1 MLAWS
6 AALRSFYLEKHPLFI
21 SLSPPA
27 VHHSCL
33 RALFLISPLCSLLA
47 FCYLL
52 KLSVVFSLPVGQQV
66 RDERPLCVL
75 RVVLSLLDP
84 PSPQHHLHCQLCPFV
99 CSQLY
104 LHFDLSVI
112 SGMKPVFVRL
122 KSRQHLSSSN
132 LHQMSK
138 VQSAFPPIHLR
149 LRNHSEDFCTTPG
162 ELQGQ
167 SVGSS

>member
-6 AALRSFYLEKHPLFI
+6 AALCSFYLEKHPLFI

-52 KLSVVFSLPVGQQV
+52 KLSVVFSLPVGQHKSGM
-66 RDERPLCVL
+66 RDLCVFSVLFSLSWALPHLSITCTVSSVLLLYVLFTALSSFQPLCYF
-75 RVVLSLLDP
+75 RNETG
-84 PSPQHHLHCQLCPFV
+84 V
-99 CSQLY
+99 C
-104 LHFDLSVI
+104 
-112 SGMKPVFVRL
+112 VRL

-132 LHQMSK
+132 LH
-138 VQSAFPPIHLR
+138 
-149 LRNHSEDFCTTPG
+149 
-162 ELQGQ
+162 
-167 SVGSS
+167 